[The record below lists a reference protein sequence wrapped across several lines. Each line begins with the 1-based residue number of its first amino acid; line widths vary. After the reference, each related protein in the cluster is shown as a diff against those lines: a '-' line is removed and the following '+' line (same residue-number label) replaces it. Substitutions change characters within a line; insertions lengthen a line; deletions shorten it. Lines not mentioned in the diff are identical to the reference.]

1 MKSLNKS
8 CFFQTIIFYDGTNL
22 VITTTDFS
30 VINPNRPAVGQ
41 SNIGKQK
48 QWYLFQRKFQLL
60 RPKPYFWKGDRPLGS
75 AYNQL
80 LDFQKIS
87 QFSKI
92 HNFNDRLKTWWYH
105 QNNHVT

>member
-22 VITTTDFS
+22 VITTTDFR

-48 QWYLFQRKFQLL
+48 KWYLFQRKFQLL

-80 LDFQKIS
+80 LDFPE
-87 QFSKI
+87 
-92 HNFNDRLKTWWYH
+92 NFP
-105 QNNHVT
+105 VF